1 MGEKTLIL
9 QFRFMGVIT
18 TAGTARLYHI
28 SAKSAMREKALI
40 LQFCIMGVI
49 TCPQSKAAPSGMEKA
64 ARHEVKMKKT
74 ANQ

>member
-1 MGEKTLIL
+1 MG
-9 QFRFMGVIT
+9 
-18 TAGTARLYHI
+18 
-28 SAKSAMREKALI
+28 EKALI

-49 TCPQSKAAPSGMEKA
+49 TCPQSKAALSGMEKA